1 VAYKKIIKKL
11 DFFFRC
17 YKCSHLL
24 WVDKKDILKML
35 ETDCPNCGEDAYQN
49 WILYDEGNYSEDV

>member
-1 VAYKKIIKKL
+1 
-11 DFFFRC
+11 
-17 YKCSHLL
+17 
-24 WVDKKDILKML
+24 ML